1 MIHRGFSPDIVTY
14 NSLINGLCKRGRI
27 QEALNL
33 FEKLQAEGIQP
44 DSITYNTLIC
54 WLCREGAFDDAC
66 FLLYRGV
73 ENGFVPNDVTWNIL
87 VYNFGKQ
94 SNSEGQT
101 ITYAQFS

>member
-1 MIHRGFSPDIVTY
+1 
-14 NSLINGLCKRGRI
+14 
-27 QEALNL
+27 LNL

-94 SNSEGQT
+94 SNSECQT

>member
-73 ENGFVPNDVTWNIL
+73 ENGFVPNMEYL
-87 VYNFGKQ
+87 GL
-94 SNSEGQT
+94 
-101 ITYAQFS
+101 QFR